1 MDLLIVDGNV
11 QDQQWL
17 EAILKKEGH
26 HTKTARH
33 GEVALTFLKNEH
45 FDGIISEVALPGGD
59 GFCLLRTITQDDALK
74 KIPFLFFT
82 NTLNEEDISFI
93 RMLGAEII
101 WKSQVETAST
111 LIKALKTPKS
121 FTVLDEHTY
130 LQKYSALLQKMLE
143 NKVKEI
149 EEIQKKLSQ
158 SEMKYQKLFEGSHDA
173 TFIMNIEGGHIEANK
188 EASELLGYTLE
199 EFRKLSFRE
208 IVVPSAVP
216 DSEQKL
222 EMMLRGENIPIY
234 EKDFRTKDGRIV
246 PVEVSVSSIQDES
259 GNVAYIQS
267 IVRDITERKKAE
279 QALRESEEK
288 YRNLVEQ
295 ANDGIA
301 IIREGLLKYVN
312 PWWVETTGYTAEE
325 LINTPVTDYVFS
337 DRLPDVLDHTHT
349 GRDITPLYK
358 GVLTCKKRRML
369 HIEFNAGVT
378 TYQGDPAILMIMRD
392 VTERKKAE
400 EALLKSE
407 KQYRDLFENAPIG
420 IYRTTPDG
428 RMLVANPALIH
439 MLGYSSFEELAQYN
453 LDEEASKTGYPRSEF
468 KERIER
474 EGKVTGFESG
484 QTIKDGTVMF
494 FRESAQAVLDSSGTI
509 IYYEGTVE
517 DITESKMAEEQ
528 IKRSLKEKEVLLREI
543 HHRVK
548 NNMQIISSLLSLQSQ
563 YTEDD
568 QLREAFKDSQ
578 NRIQSMAIV
587 HEKLYQSEDFASI
600 DFKEY
605 VESLTRSLFQSS
617 RIDIGRITL
626 KVEVGDVPLGS
637 DYVIP
642 CGLIINELISNCLK
656 HAFPGNKKGEITIKL
671 NRCNEKEIELVV
683 ADNGVGMPG
692 NIDIENTKS
701 LGLRLVTILAEDQ
714 LRGRIRLDRT
724 GGTEVSIIFEVN

>member
-1 MDLLIVDGNV
+1 MDLLIVDSNV

-17 EAILKKEGH
+17 ETLLKKEGH

-33 GEVALTFLKNEH
+33 GKAALTLLKNGH
-45 FDGIISEVALPGGD
+45 FDGIISEVILPGGD

-74 KIPFLFFT
+74 KIPFVFFT
-82 NTLNEEDISFI
+82 DTLTEEDIPVI
-93 RMLGAEII
+93 RMLGAEIL

-111 LIKALKTPKS
+111 IVKALKTPTS

-130 LQKYSALLQKMLE
+130 LQEYSALLQKMLE

-149 EEIQKKLSQ
+149 KKIQKKLSQ

-188 EASELLGYTLE
+188 KASELLGYTLE

-337 DRLPDVLDHTHT
+337 EKLFDVLDHTYM

-358 GVLTCKKRRML
+358 GVLTCKKRRIL
-369 HIEFNAGVT
+369 QIEFNAGIT
-378 TYQGDPAILMIMRD
+378 TYQGDPATLMIMRD

-439 MLGYSSFEELAQYN
+439 MLGYSSFEELAQRN
-453 LDEEASKTGYPRSEF
+453 LDEEASKRGYPRSEF
-468 KERIER
+468 KELIER
-474 EGKVTGFESG
+474 EGKVIGFESG
-484 QTIKDGTVMF
+484 QTVEGGTVIF
-494 FRESAQAVLDSSGTI
+494 FRESAQAICNSSGTI

-517 DITESKMAEEQ
+517 DITERKMAEEQ
-528 IKRSLKEKEVLLREI
+528 IKRSLKEKEVLLREV

-563 YTEDD
+563 YIEDD

-683 ADNGVGMPG
+683 ADNGIGMPG